1 MADDPDDRDLVY
13 GDGDTLTVVFDRAT
27 DRSRSSTGGVHA
39 GGQVNPKPNLYTFL
53 TLTLTLTLIPYT
65 KNTVA

>member
-39 GGQVNPKPNLYTFL
+39 GGQV
-53 TLTLTLTLIPYT
+53 TLTLTLILT
-65 KNTVA
+65 KP